1 MDEIKRLAKTF
12 AVFLPVFVVAT
23 LLTVAALAI
32 GFVAGMMW

>member
-12 AVFLPVFVVAT
+12 AVLLPVFVVAT

-32 GFVAGMMW
+32 GFFAGMMW